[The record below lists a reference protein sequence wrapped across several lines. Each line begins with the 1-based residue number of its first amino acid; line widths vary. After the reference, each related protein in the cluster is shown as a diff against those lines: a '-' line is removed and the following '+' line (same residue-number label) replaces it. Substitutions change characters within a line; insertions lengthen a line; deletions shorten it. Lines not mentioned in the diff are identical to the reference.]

1 MVGREGEAVF
11 MKDTL
16 CARSSAGS
24 DQSVSNWE
32 LVGMIIW
39 GMMERWFWVVMM
51 VQCGLFFFLLKE
63 QRAE

>member
-1 MVGREGEAVF
+1 MLLKQIHRLLRQEHSGGQGGEAVF

-32 LVGMIIW
+32 LVGTIIW
-39 GMMERWFWVVMM
+39 GMMERWF
-51 VQCGLFFFLLKE
+51 
-63 QRAE
+63 